1 MQVPDI
7 SLSISE
13 RRSVCVLDPALALTS
28 RQAPLTAL
36 RLAKFFELWVPR
48 AFWQI
53 LDSSD
58 YIEQQPIEQAQKLI
72 DPARSEGNRERLQ
85 EYCDTIKIWQ
95 SLRSRR
101 DTAGLGLRWLG
112 DKLEESMLG
121 SETDWE
127 VIQRYE
133 ALAQSLLDRKS
144 GTGGFNPI
152 SLEYATVD
160 ALTLA
165 AALGSRFL
173 LALASPG
180 GNSEPACCKT
190 ISSCNIPIQYIRSP
204 DSSAL
209 IRKEREQIQDLLAW
223 GGAAAWTVKGAS
235 IAIVQVIAPMIWEKP
250 DINLEPMLAM
260 DMALADGSGCVDC
273 EVARSDYWKD
283 AMVFWYLLD

>member
-1 MQVPDI
+1 MRVPDI

-13 RRSVCVLDPALALTS
+13 RRPVCVIDPALALTS
-28 RQAPLTAL
+28 REAPLTVL
-36 RLAKFFELWVPR
+36 RLAKLFELWVPR

-58 YIEQQPIEQAQKLI
+58 FIEQQPVDQAQKLI
-72 DPARSEGNRERLQ
+72 GYPQADCDQEQLR

-112 DKLEESMLG
+112 DKLEESLLG
-121 SETDWE
+121 SDTDWE

-133 ALAQSLLDRKS
+133 ALAQSMLGRKS
-144 GTGGFNPI
+144 RVDSLSPI

-160 ALTLA
+160 ALILA

-173 LALASPG
+173 IARASANENAEPMCCQTMLAS
-180 GNSEPACCKT
+180 NV
-190 ISSCNIPIQYIRSP
+190 PIRCIHPS
-204 DSSAL
+204 DSSIL

-223 GGAAAWTVKGAS
+223 GGAAAWTVTGTS
-235 IAIVQVIAPMIWEKP
+235 IAIVQIMAPLVWEKTTAG
-250 DINLEPMLAM
+250 LESMLSM
-260 DMALADGSGCVDC
+260 DMPFAADAP
-273 EVARSDYWKD
+273 EVRGEISYPDYWQD
-283 AMVFWYLLD
+283 AVAFWYRLD